1 MSAQAIVDAFQIAF
15 EEQQPRLTVINFA
28 NADMVGHTG
37 MLSAAV
43 RAVETVDE
51 CLGQVVAAVL
61 LAGGAC
67 VITAD
72 HGNAEHMLDGGE
84 PDTAH
89 TCNPVPLIVT
99 VAGITLESAGTLADV
114 APTVLSLLDIPQPA
128 GMDGHKLL
136 R

>member
-1 MSAQAIVDAFQIAF
+1 
-15 EEQQPRLTVINFA
+15 
-28 NADMVGHTG
+28 
-37 MLSAAV
+37 
-43 RAVETVDE
+43 
-51 CLGQVVAAVL
+51 
-61 LAGGAC
+61 
-67 VITAD
+67 
-72 HGNAEHMLDGGE
+72 MLDGGE